1 MEKVVVVVCCGL
13 SFRSRSTGAH
23 TIEYLCYGQMDDVL
37 VRNTFYFSQSAWRC
51 IHISVLRNFD
61 VCLPYGF
68 VEPDRLGCVCPR
80 ITYFMAHANAENNNN
95 QHTHA
100 EMSSHH
106 YIYTITQCI
115 CICLV
120 RYTRT
125 PHWNII
131 HSFTRHSIFQCP
143 INIKLCTA
151 SSDGLVNVSS
161 IFFFCFWFE
170 QSAERAAHPNNISH
184 TNTQTYI

>member
-125 PHWNII
+125 PH
-131 HSFTRHSIFQCP
+131 
-143 INIKLCTA
+143 
-151 SSDGLVNVSS
+151 
-161 IFFFCFWFE
+161 
-170 QSAERAAHPNNISH
+170 
-184 TNTQTYI
+184 